1 MAVEIVYETHSI
13 SVHNE
18 QGIASGWPPGE
29 LSERGRA
36 LAAELGERRRDD
48 GLDAVF
54 SSDLRRAVQ
63 TAEIAFAGTDIP
75 LFQDRRLRECHYGE
89 FDGRP
94 VRELERLRARHTD
107 EPGPDGQSYR
117 DVVRQMA
124 DFLTDLAAAW
134 DGRKVL
140 LIAHSANAGR
150 CSICCTASR
159 CTSWSTGRS
168 TGGPA
173 GRSSCRTAGRARTR
187 RAERAARP
195 HTGVARR
202 SRETPGRSP
211 GGPRESDRDQG
222 ACPASAQS

>member
-94 VRELERLRARHTD
+94 VRELEKRRARHID
-107 EPGPDGQSYR
+107 EPWPGGQSYL
-117 DVVRQMA
+117 DVVRQMGG
-124 DFLTDLAAAW
+124 FLTDLAAAW
-134 DGRKVL
+134 DGGKVL
-140 LIAHSANAGR
+140 LIAHSANRWALQHLLHGVPLHELADR
-150 CSICCTASR
+150 PFHWQPGWTFHLPDGWTSPCTA
-159 CTSWSTGRS
+159 G
-168 TGGPA
+168 
-173 GRSSCRTAGRARTR
+173 
-187 RAERAARP
+187 
-195 HTGVARR
+195 
-202 SRETPGRSP
+202 
-211 GGPRESDRDQG
+211 
-222 ACPASAQS
+222 

>member
-1 MAVEIVYETHSI
+1 MAAEIVCETHSI

-18 QGIASGWPPGE
+18 QGIASGRLPGE
-29 LSERGRA
+29 LAEQAGRSPPSSANAAATTASRGLQLRPA
-36 LAAELGERRRDD
+36 PCRTDRGDR
-48 GLDAVF
+48 
-54 SSDLRRAVQ
+54 LRRV
-63 TAEIAFAGTDIP
+63 GLP
-75 LFQDRRLRECHYGE
+75 LLEDRRLRECRYGE

-195 HTGVARR
+195 HTGDARR

-211 GGPRESDRDQG
+211 GGPRESGRDQG